1 MLEAAVD
8 DRAEQLGL
16 QEEIAEARGV
26 DPDVSLLHSL
36 AGLGSRAFVGRDL
49 LLLVVEELLV
59 LFDGL
64 VVGHLYVCV

>member
-16 QEEIAEARGV
+16 QEEIAEARRV

-36 AGLGSRAFVGRDL
+36 PGLGSRAFVGRDL
-49 LLLVVEELLV
+49 LLLVVEELIV

-64 VVGHLYVCV
+64 VVGHLDV